1 MFISQAVG
9 YALHGLISLSSC
21 PSGERTYAADIAH
34 SIGASESYLAKI
46 LQALARAGLVASVRG
61 MKGGY
66 ALGRPVDQITV
77 RQVIE
82 VVEGPVNLAPCI
94 LGSQTERDCVACPVL
109 TVMRKAYHRMLEE
122 LDAMTIE
129 ELARSVFPRKV
140 LASHGGA
147 ALVSVPAGGSA
158 ESADVA

>member
-21 PSGERTYAADIAH
+21 PQGERTYAADIAH
-34 SIGASESYLAKI
+34 SIGASESYLAKTF
-46 LQALARAGLVASVRG
+46 QTLARAGLVASVRG

-66 ALGRPVDQITV
+66 ALARPADQISV

-82 VVEGPVNLAPCI
+82 AVEGPPNGTPCVFI
-94 LGSQTERDCVACPVL
+94 SQTERDCVACPVV
-109 TVMRKAYHRMLEE
+109 TVMREAYHRMLED
-122 LDAMTIE
+122 LDAMSIE
-129 ELARSVFPRKV
+129 ELARSISPRKV

-147 ALVSVPAGGSA
+147 ALASVPAGG
-158 ESADVA
+158 

>member
-21 PSGERTYAADIAH
+21 PPGERTYAADIAH

-46 LQALARAGLVASVRG
+46 FQALARAGLVASVRG

-66 ALGRPVDQITV
+66 ALARPVDQITV

-82 VVEGPVNLAPCI
+82 AVEGPVNLAPCI
-94 LGSQTERDCVACPVL
+94 RSQTERDCVACPVL
-109 TVMRKAYHRMLEE
+109 TVMRRAYRRMLEE

-129 ELARSVFPRKV
+129 ELAGSVFPREV
-140 LASHGGA
+140 LASHGVA
-147 ALVSVPAGGSA
+147 ALVSVPAGEPA
-158 ESADVA
+158 ESAGVA